1 MREETV
7 INLFPALTVVAG
19 SKRANPIG
27 ASEDGPVKL
36 GRNGPDIGRDQ
47 TVVFLNPGIAVV
59 A

>member
-7 INLFPALTVVAG
+7 VNLFPALTVVAG
-19 SKRANPIG
+19 SKRADPIG
-27 ASEDGPVKL
+27 AGEDGPAKL
-36 GRNGPDIGRDQ
+36 GRDRPDIGRDQ